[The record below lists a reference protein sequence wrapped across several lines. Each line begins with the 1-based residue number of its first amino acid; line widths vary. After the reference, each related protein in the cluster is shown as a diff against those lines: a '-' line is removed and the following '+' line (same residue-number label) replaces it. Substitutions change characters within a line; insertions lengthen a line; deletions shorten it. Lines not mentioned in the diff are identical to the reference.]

1 MVVRYMERNLIEET
15 IEFYLDRY
23 LDRDCSKKNH
33 KVKVKADTNYIK
45 WYDDKGATT
54 YEVVINEM
62 SKDAI
67 GLLSYMKYDNGKI
80 TIDQT
85 NDKYDYD
92 TSKQWHSQSVGKSII
107 SYMTGHAICKGYI
120 DNGINH
126 LVTMI
131 PMIENTL
138 YNNQKLID
146 LLNMNAGDQHLVGQ
160 NGFVK
165 HSKWKWINRSIS

>member
-1 MVVRYMERNLIEET
+1 M
-15 IEFYLDRY
+15 
-23 LDRDCSKKNH
+23 SKKN
-33 KVKVKADTNYIK
+33 
-45 WYDDKGATT
+45 
-54 YEVVINEM
+54 
-62 SKDAI
+62 AI

-80 TIDQT
+80 TINQT

-92 TSKQWHSQSVGKSII
+92 TSKQWHSQSVGKSIV

-126 LVTMI
+126 IVTM

-160 NGFVK
+160 MVLLNTVSG
-165 HSKWKWINRSIS
+165 SGSTTYQLPTIENNEESI

>member
-1 MVVRYMERNLIEET
+1 MGYRSEVVFAIAPPLVDKFLAVMAASDEVRDLIKYNELRKEGIRFNHYNEGDIVVNL
-15 IEFYLDRY
+15 
-23 LDRDCSKKNH
+23 
-33 KVKVKADTNYIK
+33 NYIK

-54 YEVVINEM
+54 YEVVTDEM

-92 TSKQWHSQSVGKSII
+92 TSKQWHSQSVGKSVV

-120 DNGINH
+120 DSIDINW
-126 LVTMI
+126 
-131 PMIENTL
+131 
-138 YNNQKLID
+138 
-146 LLNMNAGDQHLVGQ
+146 G
-160 NGFVK
+160 
-165 HSKWKWINRSIS
+165 